1 MTSVHETGVT
11 DGYIYFGSSSY
22 YRKCNELLSFLIKCF
37 IGIINNYALIVFK
50 CYILSKQHMKKWP
63 WRLGYLLRQLQN
75 TDVGTNLLR

>member
-1 MTSVHETGVT
+1 MVTYILDQVLITESVMN
-11 DGYIYFGSSSY
+11 Y
-22 YRKCNELLSFLIKCF
+22 CLLIKCY
-37 IGIINNYALIVFK
+37 IINNYAIIVFK